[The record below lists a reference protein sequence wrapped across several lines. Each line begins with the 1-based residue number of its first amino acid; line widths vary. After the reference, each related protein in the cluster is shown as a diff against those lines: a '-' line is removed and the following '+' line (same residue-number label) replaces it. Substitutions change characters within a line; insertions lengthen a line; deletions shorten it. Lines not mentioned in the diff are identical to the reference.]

1 MWPFNKSSLPVV
13 TNETFSRWLR
23 AGRPPFSWFCGLA
36 EEEQEQ
42 LALLGDDYAQ
52 DLVIAVGYAVRD
64 PELAD
69 AGISATAGDPVGEET
84 LARRAMELVVTRILA
99 GRQTVPQTGPGAG
112 SEASQDLGPGTPGDL
127 RTPDQIVSGPVSGPL
142 GRRAP
147 ETLGGLG
154 KRRLD
159 REDQRQQA
167 KDEGRRLF
175 GRAPDGPGQV
185 DSTAPVA
192 PDK

>member
-1 MWPFNKSSLPVV
+1 MWFFHQQTVPTV
-13 TNETFSRWLR
+13 TNEIYSRWLR
-23 AGRPPFSWFCGLA
+23 AGRPPFPWFCGLV
-36 EEEQEQ
+36 EDEQEQ

-69 AGISATAGDPVGEET
+69 AGISAAAGDPVGEET

-99 GRQTVPQTGPGAG
+99 GRQAAPQTGPGAG
-112 SEASQDLGPGTPGDL
+112 SEASRDPGPGTTGDP
-127 RTPDQIVSGPVSGPL
+127 RTSGQTISGPVSGPP

-159 REDQRQQA
+159 RENQRQQA
-167 KDEGRRLF
+167 KDEGRRFF

-192 PDK
+192 PDE